1 MMPSIPKGNRNTF
14 AVKARST
21 YIKDKARAFTNI
33 DKSNASFYN
42 SRQWRKLRLMILQRD
57 PVCKECEKKNIFVSS
72 VVVDHILSI
81 RLGGAKLSPDNLQ
94 GLCTTCHNRKSARDK

>member
-1 MMPSIPKGNRNTF
+1 MMPSLPKGNRNTF

-21 YIKDKARAFTNI
+21 YLKDKDRAFSGM
-33 DKSNASFYN
+33 DKSNAPFYN

-57 PVCKECEKKNIFVSS
+57 PICKECEKKNIFVSS
-72 VVVDHILSI
+72 VVVDHILPI
-81 RLGGAKLSPDNLQ
+81 NKGGAKYNADNLQ

>member
-1 MMPSIPKGNRNTF
+1 MPSIPKGNRKTF

-21 YIKDKARAFTNI
+21 YLKDKNRAFTNI

-42 SRQWRKLRLMILQRD
+42 SRQWRKLRLMILQRE
-57 PVCKECEKKNIFVSS
+57 PLCKECEKKNRFVSA
-72 VVVDHILSI
+72 VVVDHILPI
-81 RLGGAKLSPDNLQ
+81 NKGGAKLSLDNLQ

>member
-1 MMPSIPKGNRNTF
+1 MPSLPKGNRKTL

-21 YIKDKARAFTNI
+21 YLKDKDRAFSGM
-33 DKSNASFYN
+33 DRSNATFYN

-57 PVCKECEKKNIFVSS
+57 PICKECEKKNRFVSS

-94 GLCTTCHNRKSARDK
+94 GLCTTCHNKKSALDK

>member
-1 MMPSIPKGNRNTF
+1 MPSLPKGNRTTL

-21 YIKDKARAFTNI
+21 YVKDKDKAFSGMDT
-33 DKSNASFYN
+33 SNATFYN
-42 SRQWRKLRLMILQRD
+42 SRQWRKLRRMILQRD
-57 PVCKECEKKNIFVSS
+57 PICKKCEKKNIFVSS
-72 VVVDHILSI
+72 NVVDHILSI

>member
-1 MMPSIPKGNRNTF
+1 MPSLPKGNRKTF
-14 AVKARST
+14 AVKARIS
-21 YIKDKARAFTNI
+21 YLKDKERAFKGI

-57 PVCKECEKKNIFVSS
+57 PLCKECEKKNRFVSS
-72 VVVDHILSI
+72 VVADHILPI
-81 RLGGAKLSPDNLQ
+81 NKGGAKYNPDNLQ